1 MIKNHLSQ
9 SLTLHKSWQKLQD
22 SLSVGFEAYDFGV
35 ISETSYNWKW
45 MQHIRAIQLVLVPQL
60 YGHLTFENGEDDL
73 YKMSFCRNFRFKCQH
88 IQRDIIFIVDLCNS
102 ITDFINRF
110 HQYTV

>member
-9 SLTLHKSWQKLQD
+9 SLTLHKSWHKLQD
-22 SLSVGFEAYDFGV
+22 SGIDFGV

-73 YKMSFCRNFRFKCQH
+73 YKMSFCQNFRFKCQN
-88 IQRDIIFIVDLCNS
+88 IQCDIIFID
-102 ITDFINRF
+102 IHNRF
-110 HQYTV
+110 LQFNHGFHQ